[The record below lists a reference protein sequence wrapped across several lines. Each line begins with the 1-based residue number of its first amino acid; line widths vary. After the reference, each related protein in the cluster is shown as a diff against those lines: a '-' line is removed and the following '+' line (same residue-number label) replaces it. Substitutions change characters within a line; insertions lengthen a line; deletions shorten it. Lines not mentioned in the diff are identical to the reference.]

1 MIKKILYIIGILSVV
16 LISSLLFFF
25 LINNTTRFGKH
36 AKEVADR
43 IEQVEN
49 GLMGWAQTPSQD
61 LKWSIEERMASYK
74 VPGVSVA
81 VINNYQIEWAK
92 GYGWADVAEQ
102 RPVTVH
108 TLFQAASIS
117 KSLNAVGVLRL
128 AQEGKID
135 PDADINQY
143 LTSWKFPYDSLSGGQ
158 KISISNL
165 LSHTAGLTINGFPG
179 YAKGEVLPAI
189 TDILDGNPPSNTRA
203 VRSQFEP
210 EKMVRYSGGG
220 TTVSQL
226 IVEDITRQP
235 YDKYMQEKVL
245 NPLKMLGSSYT
256 QPPSADAQLLT
267 TAYTSNGD
275 EVKGKY
281 HIYPEQAAAGLW
293 TNPTDLAR
301 YIIELQRSYGGKSN
315 KVLSPKMAR
324 LMVTPFLKDT
334 TAALGV
340 FIEKVRDDTYFQHS
354 GSNEGYLCQYYGSLS
369 GGRGVVV
376 MTNSNNSGIV
386 REIINSVATVYN
398 WEGFYRPVIKEPV
411 MPTALDRYVGK
422 YATDRGATYVIANR
436 DNRLYLESNLS
447 WQIYFTSQ
455 EDFFI
460 SSARG
465 DRKFLFDDNGVVTG
479 FTIGNM
485 VAKKIE

>member
-1 MIKKILYIIGILSVV
+1 MMKKALHIIIISIIVLLSFF
-16 LISSLLFFF
+16 LFFF

-36 AKEVADR
+36 AKEVNEK

-49 GLMGWAQTPSQD
+49 GLMGWVQTPAHN

-92 GYGWADVAEQ
+92 GYGWANVAEQ
-102 RPVTVH
+102 RPVTVQ

-128 AQEGKID
+128 AQEGKIELD
-135 PDADINQY
+135 EDINQY
-143 LTSWKFPYDSLSGGQ
+143 LSSWKFPYDSLSGGQ

-165 LSHTAGLTINGFPG
+165 LSHTAGLSINGFPG
-179 YAKGEVLPAI
+179 YERGETLPSI
-189 TDILDGNPPSNTRA
+189 TGVLDGSPPANTGA
-203 VRSQFEP
+203 VRSRFGPGIRVQ
-210 EKMVRYSGGG
+210 YSGGG

-245 NPLKMLGSSYT
+245 NPLNMVGSSYS
-256 QPPSADAQLLT
+256 QPPTVDAQLLT

-301 YIIELQRSYGGKSN
+301 YIIELQRSYKGRSN
-315 KVLSPKMAR
+315 KVLSPKMAQ
-324 LMVTPFLKDT
+324 LMLTPFLKDT

-340 FIEKVRDDTYFQHS
+340 FIEKVGDDIYFQHS
-354 GSNEGYLCQYYGSLS
+354 GSNEGYLCQYYGNLS
-369 GGRGVVV
+369 DGRGVVV

-398 WEGFYRPVIKEPV
+398 WEGFYNPVIREPI
-411 MPTALDRYVGK
+411 TAAAPDKYIGK
-422 YATDRGATYVIANR
+422 YMTDRGATYTIVKR
-436 DNRLYLESNLS
+436 GSQLFLENNLS
-447 WQIYFTSQ
+447 WPIYFTSEQ
-455 EDFFI
+455 EFFI
-460 SSARG
+460 SGARG
-465 DRKFLFDDNGVVTG
+465 ERKFIFNDKGSVTG
-479 FTIGNM
+479 FTIGNT
-485 VAKKIE
+485 VANKIE